1 MINYKSIKCLYTI
14 EDPDEV
20 SRVAI
25 TPDGEKFVSSAYFPL
40 KVRQTNTGRLLHTLY
55 PDELAWSLAISED
68 SQLLAAGCDEQT
80 TTVWNLQTGEKLH
93 TFHHSMEFPR
103 EVSAVAF
110 TPDKKILLSGG
121 AGEIDLWDL
130 QTGEK
135 LHTLH
140 QTREFPRE
148 VKSVVISPDKKILLS
163 GSGGHV
169 SEWDLQ
175 TGKLLLG
182 AMGSGSHMALSEDG
196 EILVGNH
203 LSSIEVIDFPSGGLI
218 HQLEYPQPLD
228 CVHRVAI
235 NGDNRYFA
243 LGDDLGQVQILSIN
257 SGQACRTWKAHQDWI
272 KSIIF
277 CPDNQTLITS
287 GRDRLIKFWHWRN
300 GQHIHSLEAH
310 PRGVYSLA
318 LSGNGRILVSCNSRP
333 SLAKDQ
339 VSLIKVWSV

>member
-1 MINYKSIKCLYTI
+1 MTFSANLNYKSIKCLYTI
-14 EDPDEV
+14 EDEGEV

-55 PDELAWSLAISED
+55 PDELAWSLAISGD
-68 SQLLAAGCDEQT
+68 GQLLAAGCDEQT
-80 TTVWNLQTGEKLH
+80 TTVWN
-93 TFHHSMEFPR
+93 
-103 EVSAVAF
+103 
-110 TPDKKILLSGG
+110 
-121 AGEIDLWDL
+121 L

-163 GSGGHV
+163 GSGGHTNK
-169 SEWDLQ
+169 WDLQ
-175 TGKLLLG
+175 TGKLLSG
-182 AMGSGSHMALSEDG
+182 GISSGSDLVLSEDG

-203 LSSIEVIDFPSGGLI
+203 LSSIEVIDFLSGGLI
-218 HQLEYPQPLD
+218 HQLEYPQPLKT
-228 CVHRVAI
+228 VNRVAI
-235 NGDNRYFA
+235 SGDNRYFA
-243 LGDDLGQVQILSIN
+243 LGDKLGQLQILSIN

-272 KSIIF
+272 TSIIF

-287 GRDRLIKFWHWRN
+287 GNDRLIKFWHWRN

-310 PRGVYSLA
+310 PSEVFSLA
-318 LSGNGRILVSCNSRP
+318 LSGNGRILVSCNSRS

>member
-55 PDELAWSLAISED
+55 PTWSAWSLTISRD
-68 SQLLAAGCDEQT
+68 GQLLAAGCNEQT
-80 TTVWNLQTGEKLH
+80 TDVWNLQTGEKLH

-130 QTGEK
+130 QTGK
-135 LHTLH
+135 
-140 QTREFPRE
+140 Q
-148 VKSVVISPDKKILLS
+148 ISPSKRA
-163 GSGGHV
+163 GSA
-169 SEWDLQ
+169 L
-175 TGKLLLG
+175 
-182 AMGSGSHMALSEDG
+182 ALSQDG
-196 EILVGNH
+196 EILVSNR
-203 LSSIEVIDFPSGGLI
+203 LSVVRIYHFPSGELL
-218 HQLEYPQPLD
+218 HELEYPQPLKT
-228 CVHRVAI
+228 VNRVAI
-235 NGDNRYFA
+235 SGDNRYFA
-243 LGDDLGQVQILSIN
+243 LGDKLGQLQILSIN

-272 KSIIF
+272 NSIIF

-287 GRDRLIKFWHWRN
+287 GNDRLIKFWHWRN
-300 GQHIHSLEAH
+300 GRHIHSLEAH

>member
-1 MINYKSIKCLYTI
+1 MINYKSIKCLYTL
-14 EDPDEV
+14 EDTGGV
-20 SRVAI
+20 NRVAI
-25 TPDGEKFVSSAYFPL
+25 TPDGEKFVSSNRLYL
-40 KVRQTNTGRLLHTLY
+40 KVWQTNTGQLLQTLT
-55 PDELAWSLAISED
+55 PDELAWSLAISRD
-68 SQLLAAGCDEQT
+68 GQLLAAGCNEQT
-80 TTVWNLQTGEKLH
+80 TDVWN
-93 TFHHSMEFPR
+93 
-103 EVSAVAF
+103 
-110 TPDKKILLSGG
+110 
-121 AGEIDLWDL
+121 L

-163 GSGGHV
+163 GSGGHTNK
-169 SEWDLQ
+169 WDLQ
-175 TGKLLLG
+175 TGKLLS
-182 AMGSGSHMALSEDG
+182 SGITSSSDLALSKDG

-203 LSSIEVIDFPSGGLI
+203 LSVIDVKHFPSGRRL
-218 HQLEYPQPLD
+218 HELEYPQPLKT
-228 CVHRVAI
+228 VNRVAI
-235 NGDNRYFA
+235 SGDNRYFA
-243 LGDDLGQVQILSIN
+243 LGDKLGQLQILSIN

-272 KSIIF
+272 NSIIF

-287 GRDRLIKFWHWRN
+287 GNDRLIKFWHWRN
-300 GQHIHSLEAH
+300 GRHIHSLEAH